1 MDAKGLEGW
10 HIGALKTKLFKDE
23 TTLDVILTEGDVYS
37 SIIQPNR
44 NVPG

>member
-10 HIGALKTKLFKDE
+10 HIGALKMKLFKVV

-37 SIIQPNR
+37 SIIQPSR
-44 NVPG
+44 NVQG